1 MSATLKRA
9 IKSQFKLITVSE
21 LIGYRLA
28 QASETVTDT
37 RIPRSFGADALQSID
52 SPAAA

>member
-9 IKSQFKLITVSE
+9 IKSQLKLTTVSE

-37 RIPRSFGADALQSID
+37 RIPRSFGAEALQSID

>member
-9 IKSQFKLITVSE
+9 IKSQLNLTTVSE

-28 QASETVTDT
+28 QANETVTET
-37 RIPRSFGADALQSID
+37 RIPRSLWS
-52 SPAAA
+52 

>member
-9 IKSQFKLITVSE
+9 IKSQPKLITVSE

-37 RIPRSFGADALQSID
+37 RIQRSFGAEALQSID